1 MLKHR
6 EKLKGPPNKG
16 GPRSRH
22 ATTKFTFGHD
32 CCAGR
37 SDVVAGAGHSWL
49 IGGARRSHRTPFAPP
64 TAGVARQ
71 CERHQAG
78 GEEYAKRQHHPK
90 PVGNGIHRYI
100 PCARSHRPIPTRSGR
115 SNPSQARGIG
125 RPITGIKSQI
135 TGIKRQTCAR
145 QPGVT
150 PANVLHRKKFHA
162 QSAKAHNLS
171 Y

>member
-1 MLKHR
+1 VLKHR

-37 SDVVAGAGHSWL
+37 SGVVAGAGHSWL
-49 IGGARRSHRTPFAPP
+49 IGGARRSHTTPFAPP

-78 GEEYAKRQHHPK
+78 GEEYAKCQHHPK

-100 PCARSHRPIPTRSGR
+100 PCARSHRPISDALGKVELFAGSRDR
-115 SNPSQARGIG
+115 
-125 RPITGIKSQI
+125 RPI

-150 PANVLHRKKFHA
+150 LANVPHRKKFHA
-162 QSAKAHNLS
+162 QSAKAQNVR

>member
-1 MLKHR
+1 VLKHS
-6 EKLKGPPNKG
+6 EKLKGPPNEG

-22 ATTKFTFGHD
+22 ATTKLTFGHD

-37 SDVVAGAGHSWL
+37 SGVVAGARHSWL
-49 IGGARRSHRTPFAPP
+49 IGGARRSRPTTFAPP
-64 TAGVARQ
+64 TASVARHCKWQ
-71 CERHQAG
+71 HAG
-78 GEEYAKRQHHPK
+78 GEKYAKRQHHPK

-100 PCARSHRPIPTRSGR
+100 PCARSHRPIPTRSER